1 MKIVDY
7 LFDWIYPVKCPFC
20 GKLTGRYDVFVCSD
34 CVKTLPYAKDTAS
47 EQKFPHIEL
56 CVSPLYYEGDVR
68 ESIHRYK
75 FGGKC
80 AYGRVYSDFIGK
92 AIDEKGISCDYIT
105 WVPLSKSR
113 YRKRGYNQSK
123 VIADYLARRN
133 GFNKKP
139 LIKKIRNNP
148 AQSGTGGREA
158 RKANVTGVYEAVNT
172 DIIRGK
178 TILIID
184 DVVTTGATL
193 SECSKVLKSAG
204 AAKIYAATLARHKD

>member
-1 MKIVDY
+1 MKVIDY
-7 LFDWIYPVKCPFC
+7 LLDWIYPVKCPFC
-20 GKLTGRYDVFVCSD
+20 GRLTDRYDVFVCKD
-34 CVKTLPYAKDTAS
+34 CIKTLPHAKDTAS
-47 EQKFPHIEL
+47 EQKFPNIQL
-56 CVSPLYYEGDVR
+56 CISPLYYEGDVR

-75 FGGKC
+75 FGGKS
-80 AYGRVYSDFIGK
+80 AYGRVYADFIGK

-105 WVPLSKSR
+105 WVPLSSKR

-133 GFNKKP
+133 GFHKKP

-158 RKANVTGVYEAVNT
+158 RKANVTGVYEAINT
-172 DIIRGK
+172 ELIRGK
-178 TILIID
+178 TVLIID

-193 SECSKVLKSAG
+193 SECAGVLKKAG
-204 AAKIYAATLARHKD
+204 AKNIYAATLARHKD